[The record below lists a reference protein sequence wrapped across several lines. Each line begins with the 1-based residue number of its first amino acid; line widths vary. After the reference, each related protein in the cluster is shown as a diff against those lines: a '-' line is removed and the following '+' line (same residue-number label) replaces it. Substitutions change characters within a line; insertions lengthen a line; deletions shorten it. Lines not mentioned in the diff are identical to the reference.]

1 MAFGIPSTCSRR
13 WRSHHATVPT
23 LAELETFHAE
33 WFIAALG
40 MHAIFSLAF
49 GLAFALVLPLLPS
62 IPGPMAW
69 GGLLLPLLW
78 TAMSYG
84 LMGVVNPVLQ
94 DRVDW
99 PWFIAS
105 QFVFGIVAAIVV
117 VRSEQVH
124 IPPAGQGPDRRH
136 EFVAN

>member
-1 MAFGIPSTCSRR
+1 M
-13 WRSHHATVPT
+13 
-23 LAELETFHAE
+23 
-33 WFIAALG
+33 
-40 MHAIFSLAF
+40 
-49 GLAFALVLPLLPS
+49 
-62 IPGPMAW
+62 
-69 GGLLLPLLW
+69 PLLW

-94 DRVDW
+94 ERVDW

-124 IPPAGQGPDRRH
+124 IPPAGQGPDRRA
-136 EFVAN
+136 EFRRELEW